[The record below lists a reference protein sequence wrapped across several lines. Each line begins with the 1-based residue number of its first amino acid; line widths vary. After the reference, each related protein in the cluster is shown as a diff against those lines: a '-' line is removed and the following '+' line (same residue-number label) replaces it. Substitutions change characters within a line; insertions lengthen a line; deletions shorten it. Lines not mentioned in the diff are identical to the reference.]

1 MGGYIQTSYDKLKSK
16 IDFYQQAAVTLVKFY
31 AKIYAKLLSTAIHF
45 DSSVLV
51 LATFGDK
58 MHIECP

>member
-1 MGGYIQTSYDKLKSK
+1 VGIYKPSYDKLKSN
-16 IDFYQQAAVTLVKFY
+16 IDFYPQAAVTLVKFY
-31 AKIYAKLLSTAIHF
+31 AKMSAKLLSTATHF
-45 DSSVLV
+45 DGTVLA